1 MERVPNL
8 TAYRVEISAQV
19 KVDSLYHNFKGMFNV
34 YKVLLFTCIFF
45 LKCRFDLLIRLLKLP
60 YQVYNIILHII

>member
-8 TAYRVEISAQV
+8 TACRVEISAQV

-34 YKVLLFTCIFF
+34 YKVLLFTCFF
-45 LKCRFDLLIRLLKLP
+45 KKKMQIRFIDTSLKVTLP
-60 YQVYNIILHII
+60 SL

>member
-8 TAYRVEISAQV
+8 TACRVEISAKV

-34 YKVLLFTCIFF
+34 YKVLLF
-45 LKCRFDLLIRLLKLP
+45 RFDLLIRLLKLP

>member
-8 TAYRVEISAQV
+8 TACRVEISAQV
-19 KVDSLYHNFKGMFNV
+19 KVDSLYHNLKGMFNV

-45 LKCRFDLLIRLLKLP
+45 LNADLI
-60 YQVYNIILHII
+60 Y